1 MIAIAHRGD
10 WSSAPENTLAAFEA
24 AEQAG
29 ADMIELDV
37 RLTADGAVAV
47 VHDPTLERIWGVA
60 RPVAQVMRE
69 ELRELGGKHRIPELA
84 DVLEAISIPV
94 MVDYTDADFVEA
106 TVAVI
111 ESAGALD
118 RVLFSGGNLEG
129 HRRIRERAA
138 GARIALTW
146 EGTQPPPALLL
157 EELRVE
163 YFNPCHDI
171 VSEQLVAAMHDRG
184 VLVSTWTVDTI
195 GEMGRVLDAG
205 VDAIISNRTAELV
218 RVLAERRSEE
228 ARC

>member
-24 AEQAG
+24 AEEAG

-60 RPVAQVMRE
+60 RPVAQVTRE
-69 ELRELGGKHRIPELA
+69 ELRELGGEHRIPELA
-84 DVLEAISIPV
+84 DVLAAISIPV
-94 MVDYTDADFVEA
+94 MVDYTDANVVEA

-111 ESAGALD
+111 EDAGALD
-118 RVLFSGGNLEG
+118 RVLFSGGNLDG

-146 EGTQPPPALLL
+146 ESSQPPSAALLR
-157 EELRVE
+157 ELGVE

-171 VSEQLVAAMHDRG
+171 VDAQLVAAMHDCR
-184 VLVSTWTVDTI
+184 VRVSTWTVDTLP
-195 GEMGRVLDAG
+195 EMERVLDAG
-205 VDAIISNRTAELV
+205 VDAVISNRTAEIV
-218 RVLAERRSEE
+218 RVLATRRSEG
-228 ARC
+228 AGC